1 VSGQSQVDAAKHVA
15 ARKAPRCQFMKDDGL
30 ACGSPALKNQR
41 FCYFHSRT
49 AHGRKRA
56 SGSAKAVSLQLP
68 VLDDE
73 RAIQA
78 AVTGIC
84 RGVAEKTL
92 DSRRAKTLLYGLQV
106 ASSALRSR
114 CRATTKGADHN
125 MC

>member
-1 VSGQSQVDAAKHVA
+1 MSGQSQVDAAKHVA

-41 FCYFHSRT
+41 FCCFHSRT

-84 RGVAEKTL
+84 RGLAE
-92 DSRRAKTLLYGLQV
+92 RRLIPGV
-106 ASSALRSR
+106 RRRFFMGCRLRHRR
-114 CRATTKGADHN
+114 CGVVVERK
-125 MC
+125 